1 MMARWTWIGLLE
13 VILVGWTSAQE
24 ATAPSGPASV
34 ESPRQRVSAEL
45 HRILANLKY
54 TEYSHPTLVD
64 EGRGDYRC
72 DCSGLACYV
81 LSRQL
86 PEHYQ
91 KIPIAPGQKRQRAM
105 DFYAFFAGLPGDEK
119 GRDGWRQVVRIVD
132 ALPGDVIAWRALE
145 PKVNNTGHVVLV
157 DGVPQVMADGQVR
170 VTIIDSTTNPH
181 ENDTRSPGQT
191 GIGRGTMYFTVDR
204 EGKPIGYRSVGPQGK
219 LYERPIAIGRPVPLR

>member
-1 MMARWTWIGLLE
+1 MIARSRWIGVLGI
-13 VILVGWTSAQE
+13 VFVGWASAQE
-24 ATAPSGPASV
+24 PGASPGPNDLG
-34 ESPRQRVSAEL
+34 SPRQRIASEL
-45 HRILANLKY
+45 HRILANLKH
-54 TEYSHPTLVD
+54 TEYSHPTIVD
-64 EGRGDYRC
+64 EARGDYRC

-86 PEHYQ
+86 PEHYR

-105 DFYAFFAGLPGDEK
+105 DFHAFFAGLPGDEK
-119 GRDGWRQVVRIVD
+119 GRDGWRRIVRLVD

-157 DGVPQVMADGQVR
+157 DSTPQVMADGQVR

-181 ENDTRSPGQT
+181 ENDTRAKGQT

-204 EGKPIGYRSVGPQGK
+204 EGKPVAYRLTGPQGK
-219 LYERPIAIGRPVPLR
+219 LYERPIAIGRPVPLP